1 MPTNARID
9 RQTLEEVNPHWDLPT
24 VHPVYLRLCFQTL
37 RSHGVDVAPLLVACG
52 LGSWDV
58 LMRQEAYVSYRVIHQ
73 LIQEILKLN
82 LKPDLALDFGAS
94 VQVSAH
100 GPLGFAVVCSR
111 DLRQALQTLE
121 RYTSLRSA
129 NFKYRFTEDGG
140 GFHFEVV
147 ELIARRTWPRERD
160 FFSAL
165 MLSLITRMVEAVCGP
180 HLERFTLDIPFPQ
193 PVWHGAIRRIFPG
206 TIRFDSPSL
215 VFNGDT
221 ALLDIPCATADPAAY
236 AQACQDCDRLIEHAG
251 NASLSTRIRSLLA
264 GRSGTYPAMVQVA
277 DFFHMSGR
285 TLARKLVVEGTSYQ
299 ILLDEVR
306 QQKALWYLEQTSLR
320 MEDIA
325 ERLGYENVSSFSRAC
340 RRWFGRFPSEV
351 RKSSDPS
358 SPEAACIATDSPVGL
373 IAG

>member
-52 LGSWDV
+52 LGSWDA

-140 GFHFEVV
+140 
-147 ELIARRTWPRERD
+147 A
-160 FFSAL
+160 S
-165 MLSLITRMVEAVCGP
+165 
-180 HLERFTLDIPFPQ
+180 TLK
-193 PVWHGAIRRIFPG
+193 W
-206 TIRFDSPSL
+206 SS
-215 VFNGDT
+215 
-221 ALLDIPCATADPAAY
+221 
-236 AQACQDCDRLIEHAG
+236 
-251 NASLSTRIRSLLA
+251 SSLA
-264 GRSGTYPAMVQVA
+264 GR
-277 DFFHMSGR
+277 GR
-285 TLARKLVVEGTSYQ
+285 ESA
-299 ILLDEVR
+299 I
-306 QQKALWYLEQTSLR
+306 
-320 MEDIA
+320 
-325 ERLGYENVSSFSRAC
+325 FSPR
-340 RRWFGRFPSEV
+340 
-351 RKSSDPS
+351 
-358 SPEAACIATDSPVGL
+358 
-373 IAG
+373 